1 MQEAKELK
9 DQEQQGKQKVGKNY
23 LFLWAIKGY

>member
-9 DQEQQGKQKVGKNY
+9 DQEQQGKQKVRKIF
-23 LFLWAIKGY
+23 LFLWPNKGY